1 MRSCVTTHRCADDA
15 FYADSDYLEFEN
27 EREYDEDDDEYDE
40 EDQD

>member
-1 MRSCVTTHRCADDA
+1 MGGVHQ
-15 FYADSDYLEFEN
+15 ADSDYLEFEN